1 MSSDEATN
9 DSANDSAVF
18 ACNMNGMTKAQ
29 RQRHEVLIQQLGGFQ
44 QKPRE
49 LSDGYTFCL
58 ATDAPTVLA
67 AAEFIT
73 LERLCCPFFKFT
85 LELDTDN
92 DALWL
97 SLTGRPGVKPF
108 IAAEFNLS
116 LD

>member
-1 MSSDEATN
+1 MSTDDATN
-9 DSANDSAVF
+9 DTVF

-49 LSDGYTFCL
+49 LSDGYAFRL
-58 ATDAPTVLA
+58 ATDAPTILA

-73 LERLCCPFFKFT
+73 LERLCCPFFKFA
-85 LELDTDN
+85 LDLDTDN
-92 DALWL
+92 DVLWL